1 MLSIQDY
8 VKNSETQA
16 RLGLRMPTKEELK
29 QIQDILLDMYK
40 DILYICEKKRLTVL
54 LGGGSALG
62 AVRHGGF
69 IPWDDDIDL
78 IIPRK
83 DIFLFL
89 STFKKDF
96 GDKYD
101 VTCLLYTSDAADE

>member
-40 DILYICEKKRLTVL
+40 DILY
-54 LGGGSALG
+54 
-62 AVRHGGF
+62 F
-69 IPWDDDIDL
+69 WNNL
-78 IIPRK
+78 IIR
-83 DIFLFL
+83 
-89 STFKKDF
+89 
-96 GDKYD
+96 
-101 VTCLLYTSDAADE
+101 

>member
-101 VTCLLYTSDAADE
+101 VTSP